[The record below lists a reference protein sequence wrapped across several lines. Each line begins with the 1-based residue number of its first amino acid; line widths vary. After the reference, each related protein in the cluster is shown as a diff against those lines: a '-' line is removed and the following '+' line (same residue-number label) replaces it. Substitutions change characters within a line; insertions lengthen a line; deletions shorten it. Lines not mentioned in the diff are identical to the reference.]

1 MCRIESV
8 DRFQRRY
15 IIMKSQPSQKPDIT
29 VRPEDLTESTLLHS
43 EEKKTA
49 KQFLSRRAAVKGL
62 GLGTFWAAFGA
73 GPSAV
78 LEGLF
83 GRGMTPVA
91 WAQEDAFADWVR
103 SEKPDLTLYA
113 SRPVNGEFAPHLLAD
128 AITPAERHF
137 VRNNGLVPERAL
149 TGDLEGWS
157 LTIEG
162 RVKRSRSWSF
172 EDLAKLPQ
180 STYALTLECG
190 GNGRALFEP
199 NVPGN
204 PWKRGAVGCAEWTGV
219 PLRVLLEEA
228 GLESNAIYTA
238 HYGEDPGL
246 GGTEP
251 FSRGIPIE
259 KALEKHTLVA
269 LKMNGEAIPAL
280 HGFPVRLVVPGWIA
294 SASQKWLN
302 RIEILDH
309 VHDSKKM
316 SGYSYRVPKYQV
328 APGERPEEADMEIA
342 TSWQIKSMITQPQE
356 GVKIKTGEAL
366 EISGHAW
373 AGEQTVKQ
381 VLISTDFG
389 VSWKRC
395 RLEDPVNKYAWQNWS
410 ARLSFE
416 RRGYYEIWARAYDD
430 QGNAQPFTQ
439 PWNPKGYLGN
449 VIHRAPVFV
458 DPAD

>member
-1 MCRIESV
+1 M
-8 DRFQRRY
+8 
-15 IIMKSQPSQKPDIT
+15 MKANHSPQPVSSLE
-29 VRPEDLTESTLLHS
+29 PEKILESTLTAS
-43 EEKKTA
+43 EEMETA
-49 KQFLSRRAAVKGL
+49 KQFLSRRSALKGL

-91 WAQEDAFADWVR
+91 WAQEDAFVDWIR
-103 SEKPDLTLYA
+103 AEKPDLTLYA
-113 SRPVNGEFAPHLLAD
+113 SRPVNGELAPHLLSD
-128 AITPAERHF
+128 SVTPSERHF
-137 VRNNGLVPERAL
+137 VRNNGLIPERAM
-149 TGDLEGWS
+149 TGDLTGYA

-162 RVKRSRSWSF
+162 RVKNAKTWSF
-172 EDLAKLPQ
+172 ADLEKLPQ

-204 PWKRGAVGCAEWTGV
+204 PWKQGAVGCSEWTGV
-219 PLRVLLEEA
+219 PLKVLLDQV
-228 GLESNAIYTA
+228 GLESDAIYTA

-259 KALEKHTLVA
+259 KALEEHTLVA
-269 LKMNGEAIPAL
+269 LKMNGQPIPTL

-309 VHDSKKM
+309 VHDSSKM
-316 SGYSYRVPKYQV
+316 SGFSYRVPKYPV
-328 APGERPEEADMEIA
+328 APGERPDESDMEIA
-342 TSWQIKSMITQPQE
+342 TDWKIKSMITQPE
-356 GVKIKTGEAL
+356 AGLKVKVGQVVDIA
-366 EISGHAW
+366 GHAW
-373 AGEQTVKQ
+373 AGERVARQ

-389 VSWKRC
+389 VSWKRAK
-395 RLEDPVNKYAWQNWS
+395 LNAPANKYAWQDWS
-410 ARLSFE
+410 AQLKFDQ
-416 RRGYYEIWARAYDD
+416 RGYYEIWARAYDD
-430 QGNAQPFTQ
+430 QGVAQPFTQ

-449 VIHRAPVFV
+449 VIHRVPVYCE
-458 DPAD
+458 A